1 MKKARLVYVPYNPNA
16 KQVELFNHQI
26 EALERYKDEE
36 IIPLFFEMG
45 CGKTAT
51 LLKIAEY
58 KFKQEKIEGMLVIAP
73 NDVHMQWYNDLVAC
87 KADPDAIRWLDVP
100 FEAQCVGGRG
110 GQEHLLTFDRVDT
123 FKFVAVNVDTFS
135 TKSKWQEIVDWA
147 NLNDILI
154 AIDEATVIKN
164 PDSLRA
170 KRLLYEFNYVLRR
183 GKSVVASQ
191 KRFPYRAVLTGTPVT
206 NGPMDLWA
214 IMEFIKPNYFNRN
227 YYSFKNY
234 FCMFTKLAVETTL
247 GSSREI
253 SVMLTEKTWSA
264 IKSCSDYY
272 EASCLFGCSEDTYMT
287 IMHQNK
293 FIGPFKHADELKA
306 LVEKHAMFKR
316 LVECVDMPETEYVI
330 RQVGMSPEQEGVYK
344 SMKKDLLAEYNT
356 DGKDYMTTAK
366 NKLVV
371 SIRLQ
376 QISSGFII
384 GKRVADEY
392 YDIADLIDSDIDI
405 NKDLMPDEVIWL
417 GESIPKLDALM
428 RDIAE
433 CEKPIIIL
441 TRYTA
446 EADKIYNMCKDKY
459 STCLITGWKIVG
471 SIEDFKAGKYEI
483 MVANSA
489 KIHRGF
495 NLQIA
500 HTTLFYSN
508 SFSMEIRQQAEFRTF
523 RIGQHH
529 PCLYI
534 DYSCSEIDNTINRA
548 LSMKKN
554 LLEYIRNKDMQE
566 LI

>member
-1 MKKARLVYVPYNPNA
+1 MRKAKLTYVPYNPAA
-16 KQVELFNHQI
+16 KQVVLYDHQK
-26 EALERYKDEE
+26 EAVERYKDQD

-51 LLKIAEY
+51 LLKIAEQ
-58 KFKQEKIEGMLVIAP
+58 KFKNNIIEGMLVIAP
-73 NDVHMQWYNDLVAC
+73 NDVHMQWYTDLVAC
-87 KADPDAIRWLDVP
+87 KADPNAIRWLDIP

-110 GQEHLLTFDRVDT
+110 GQEHLLTFDRADT
-123 FKFVAVNVDTFS
+123 FKFVSVNVDTFS
-135 TKSKWQEIVDWA
+135 TKTKWKEIVDWA
-147 NLNDILI
+147 NSGNYLI

-164 PDSLRA
+164 PDSLRS
-170 KRLLYEFNYVLRR
+170 KRLLYEFNNVLRR
-183 GKSVVASQ
+183 GKTVVISQ
-191 KRFPYRAVLTGTPVT
+191 KKFPCRAALTGTPVT

-214 IMEFIKPNYFNRN
+214 IMEFLQPNYFNRN

-234 FCMFTKLAVETTL
+234 FCMFTRLAVETTL

-253 SVMLTEKTWSA
+253 NIMLTEKTWNA
-264 IKSCSDYY
+264 IKSCNDYY

-287 IMHQNK
+287 IMHQSK
-293 FIGPFKHADELKA
+293 FVGPFKHADELKL
-306 LVEKHAMFKR
+306 LVERTATFRR
-316 LVECVDMPETEYVI
+316 LVECVDMPETSYVL
-330 RQVGMSPEQEGVYK
+330 RQVGMSAEQEGVYK

-356 DGKDYMTTAK
+356 EGKDYMTTAK

-376 QISSGFII
+376 QISSGFIV
-384 GKRVADEY
+384 GKKIADEC
-392 YDIADLIDSDIDI
+392 YDISSLVDTDIDI

-459 STCLITGWKIVG
+459 STCLITGWKTVG

-489 KIHRGF
+489 KISRGF

-500 HTTLFYSN
+500 HTTIFYSN

-523 RIGQHH
+523 RIGQKH

-534 DYSCSEIDNTINRA
+534 DYACSEIDNTINRA
-548 LSMKKN
+548 LSLKKN
-554 LLEYIRNKDMQE
+554 LLEYIRTKDMEE